1 MAVENQKVHLRDDE
15 EEDGVINRFR
25 IVGMRVLA
33 VDDNP
38 TCLKVLDQLLRQ
50 CQYHGL
56 FLYFSCQ
63 NLVLQ
68 WVCQNH
74 SDSRWITVILTYPL

>member
-1 MAVENQKVHLRDDE
+1 MAVENQK
-15 EEDGVINRFR
+15 EDGVINRFP

-50 CQYHGL
+50 CKYHGL

-63 NLVLQ
+63 NYLV
-68 WVCQNH
+68 
-74 SDSRWITVILTYPL
+74 SRWICQNQSRCDSP